1 VGEMVPLHA
10 ARIEDLGPGDFGKVD
25 CAAHSEGS
33 CGVPRGLRYRQVAVV
48 TVKPPPLCGGRGI
61 REWVILRHRSG
72 NSASCLTR
80 RNPASSRG
88 HGTGRLWDPT
98 TGEPLGAPMKHEGVQ
113 GAVFDKVEGR
123 TLSWSQ
129 DKIVRP

>member
-1 VGEMVPLHA
+1 VFDKAEFCILSWSRDG
-10 ARIEDLGPGDFGKVD
+10 
-25 CAAHSEGS
+25 
-33 CGVPRGLRYRQVAVV
+33 
-48 TVKPPPLCGGRGI
+48 TV
-61 REWVILRHRSG
+61 
-72 NSASCLTR
+72 
-80 RNPASSRG
+80 
-88 HGTGRLWDPT
+88 RLWDPT